1 MTAGGFITAIE
12 SASTARG
19 DDDRQVISWT
29 SDFNFEPN
37 YCLSPFFFMVAHYQ
51 GHHN

>member
-29 SDFNFEPN
+29 SDFNFEPITALV
-37 YCLSPFFFMVAHYQ
+37 LSSSW
-51 GHHN
+51 